1 MKRSKIIT
9 QQPKSL
15 ESPNII
21 GIKSVTVEHPKTS
34 HKLSKTIRQGKV
46 ADAGS
51 NFASPLYCET
61 TKRENILVKKKNAKN
76 PKRSHDYKGYERS
89 CNADI
94 LNYLNPELQLKG
106 AASAIRNKPIDLL
119 TELRSFKFVTTL
131 VIEFKK

>member
-1 MKRSKIIT
+1 MLATILLVLYIVKQQNVKIYW
-9 QQPKSL
+9 S
-15 ESPNII
+15 
-21 GIKSVTVEHPKTS
+21 
-34 HKLSKTIRQGKV
+34 
-46 ADAGS
+46 
-51 NFASPLYCET
+51 
-61 TKRENILVKKKNAKN
+61 KKNAKN

>member
-46 ADAGS
+46 ADAGN

-61 TKRENILVKKKNAKN
+61 TNRENILVKKKMQKT
-76 PKRSHDYKGYERS
+76 
-89 CNADI
+89 
-94 LNYLNPELQLKG
+94 
-106 AASAIRNKPIDLL
+106 RNDLMII
-119 TELRSFKFVTTL
+119 KVMNVL
-131 VIEFKK
+131 VMLIF